1 MAEISTDD
9 LAEAV
14 RSLSLE
20 RPIVIA
26 EDVALEFDIDK
37 ATAVALLAAAV
48 REDKVEVV
56 HVVTDWDY
64 DDQSAIE
71 YDIYRAS
78 GDPV

>member
-37 ATAVALLAAAV
+37 ATALALLTAAV
-48 REDKVEVV
+48 REDKVEIL
-56 HVVTDWDY
+56 HVVTEWDY
-64 DDQSAIE
+64 DDGDAIE
-71 YDIYRAS
+71 YDVYRTI
-78 GDPV
+78 GD